1 MSTLCFFFSFFHTFT
16 QEFHNED
23 SDIVQ
28 RKFVVDLKIYFD
40 HRENFVITRRTTR
53 GLFFNGSVFEQFWR
67 RRMEN
72 YMMVLLHKLYDQDAP
87 QDSEKFYVTCVVSR
101 KGPRNTTRH
110 LRCFKIT
117 VIMPN
122 DPRYDDYP
130 NDLVF

>member
-1 MSTLCFFFSFFHTFT
+1 
-16 QEFHNED
+16 
-23 SDIVQ
+23 
-28 RKFVVDLKIYFD
+28 
-40 HRENFVITRRTTR
+40 
-53 GLFFNGSVFEQFWR
+53 
-67 RRMEN
+67 MEN

-87 QDSEKFYVTCVVSR
+87 QDSKKFYVTCVASR